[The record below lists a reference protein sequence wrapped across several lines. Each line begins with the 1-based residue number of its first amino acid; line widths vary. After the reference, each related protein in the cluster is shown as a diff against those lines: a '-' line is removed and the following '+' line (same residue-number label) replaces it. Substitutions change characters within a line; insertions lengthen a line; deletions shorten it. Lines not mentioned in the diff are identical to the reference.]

1 MSVKG
6 VYEMTADSGWKT
18 LPLASGITPNSDAV
32 IPQYRKIGE
41 AVYLR
46 GGIKGITGDNVTIG
60 TLPAGYRPT
69 RVFHFLQNKTASGN
83 VPMVARWKIESDG
96 DIVMSF
102 CEDQPEATHW
112 FALDTSFL
120 VN

>member
-18 LPLASGITPNSDAV
+18 LPLVSGITPNSDSV

-46 GGIKGITGDNVTIG
+46 GGVKGIANDGTIIG
-60 TLPAGYRPT
+60 TLPEGYRPT
-69 RVFHFLQNKTASGN
+69 RVFHFLQNKSASGG
-83 VPMVARWKIESDG
+83 VPMIARWKIETNG
-96 DIVMSF
+96 NITMSF

-112 FALDTSFL
+112 FGLDTSFL